1 MNNHRLCLLPLT
13 PDLTQSELVIIIS
26 PIAGES
32 KVRVDK
38 IVNRIQEFWDIKEN
52 PFSQEK
58 LREMDR
64 KFPKEWFM
72 GDCK

>member
-1 MNNHRLCLLPLT
+1 LT

-32 KVRVDK
+32 KVPVDK
-38 IVNRIQEFWDIKEN
+38 IVHRIQEFWDIKEN

-64 KFPKEWFM
+64 KFPKECFM